1 MPPRPAVR
9 SLRVVDRKDPA
20 MQIAIVLYP
29 GMTALDAVGPY
40 EVLRLL
46 PDAEVRF
53 VGAAPGPVV
62 TDSGLLF
69 LGATHS
75 YAETP
80 EPDVVLVPGSG
91 PRTATAMADREL
103 TGWLRRVHDTT
114 QWTTS
119 VCTGAMI
126 LAAAGILDGL
136 PATTH
141 WLVQPGLAAM
151 GAEPRR
157 GERIVH
163 AGKVVTAAG
172 VSAGIDLGLWLAG
185 EIAGRERAETIQL
198 YIEYDPQPPFDA
210 GHPSKASK
218 AVVASARALGRK
230 IALNPAEAR
239 AVPTIAWERVLS
251 RFRKRRWQPAS
262 GSSPTGGGL
271 S

>member
-1 MPPRPAVR
+1 M
-9 SLRVVDRKDPA
+9 S

-40 EVLRLL
+40 EILRLL

-62 TDSGLLF
+62 TDSGVLF
-69 LGATHS
+69 LGVTHG

-80 EPDVVLVPGSG
+80 EPDIVLVPGSG
-91 PRTATAMADREL
+91 ARTATAMADQEL
-103 TGWLRRVHDTT
+103 TDWLRRVHATT
-114 QWTTS
+114 RWTTS
-119 VCTGAMI
+119 VCTGSMI

-141 WLVQPGLAAM
+141 WMVQPGLAAM
-151 GAEPRR
+151 GVTAKR
-157 GERIVH
+157 GQRIVH
-163 AGKVVTAAG
+163 TGKIATAAG

-218 AVVASARALGRK
+218 TVVANARALGRK
-230 IALNPAEAR
+230 IALNPPEMR
-239 AVPTIAWERVLS
+239 AVPTIAWQRALN
-251 RFRKRRWQPAS
+251 RLRKRK
-262 GSSPTGGGL
+262 GMT
-271 S
+271 